1 MDLPPE
7 ATALSADPSGLAVSL
22 VVALVGGIGLGTL
35 TGLTPGLHV
44 NAVALG
50 LVGLADRFPS
60 PLVAGVTVLAAGVVH
75 SFLDVVPS
83 LVLGVPDAAQA
94 PAALP
99 GHRLVLAG
107 RGREALRL
115 SAVGSAGAT
124 TLALPLAVPLS
135 ALAVTWYPTVRAALP
150 VVLAAVAG
158 ALLLTERSLR
168 AAAAGAACL
177 AVSGA
182 LGVVSL
188 PLAPR
193 PVHAAVP
200 GSVLAPLFAGLF
212 GAPVLL
218 AALDGEGV
226 PVQSGTAPRLG
237 RGALTRTTLAGTVAG
252 ALVGYLP
259 GVSAGVAA
267 ALALPAVG
275 GDGDDRDDAARR
287 YVVATSG
294 ADTANALFAL
304 FALSALGTPRTGVT
318 VALSEAAVPV
328 ELGVL
333 VPAAVG
339 AAAVGT
345 ALVVVAGDRYL
356 RVVGRIDQRLLVAGV
371 CALLVVSALLFAGP
385 AGLVLLGAAT
395 VVGFLPP
402 RLGCRR
408 VHLMGVLVGPL
419 VLHA

>member
-1 MDLPPE
+1 MDLPQV
-7 ATALSADPSGLAVSL
+7 AVWASPPTSWL
-22 VVALVGGIGLGTL
+22 VVALVAGVGLGTL

-50 LVGLADRFPS
+50 LVAVADRFPS
-60 PLVAGVTVLAAGVVH
+60 PLVAGVAVLAAGVVH

-94 PAALP
+94 PASLP

-124 TLALPLAVPLS
+124 ALALPLAAPVS
-135 ALAVTWYPTVRAALP
+135 ALAVAWYPSVRAALP
-150 VVLAAVAG
+150 LVLSAVVA
-158 ALLLTERSLR
+158 ALLLTERSTR
-168 AAAAGAACL
+168 AAVAGAACL
-177 AVSGA
+177 LVSGA
-182 LGVVSL
+182 LGVVAL
-188 PLAPR
+188 PLAPT
-193 PVHAAVP
+193 PVHDAVP

-218 AALDGEGV
+218 DALDGDGI
-226 PVQSGTAPRLG
+226 PGQSGTVPRLG
-237 RGALTRTTLAGTVAG
+237 RAALARTTVAGTVAG

-259 GVSAGVAA
+259 GVSAGVAS
-267 ALALPAVG
+267 ALSLPAVG
-275 GDGDDRDDAARR
+275 SGDDEDDAARR

-318 VALSEAAVPV
+318 VALVEAAVPV
-328 ELGVL
+328 RLATL
-333 VPAAVG
+333 VPTAV
-339 AAAVGT
+339 AAAAAGA

-356 RVVGRIDQRLLVAGV
+356 RTVGRLDQRVLVGGV
-371 CALLVVSALLFAGP
+371 CAFLVVSAVVFAGG
-385 AGLVLLGAAT
+385 AGLALLGAAT

-419 VLHA
+419 VLSV

>member
-1 MDLPPE
+1 MGLPPGTATTLPADSGL
-7 ATALSADPSGLAVSL
+7 ATALAVALALGVSL
-22 VVALVGGIGLGTL
+22 GSL

-44 NAVALG
+44 NAVALA
-50 LVGLADRFPS
+50 LVALADRFPS
-60 PLVAGVTVLAAGVVH
+60 PLVAGVAVLAAGVVH

-83 LVLGVPDAAQA
+83 LALGVPDAAQA

-124 TLALPLAVPLS
+124 ALALPLAGPVS
-135 ALAVTWYPTVRAALP
+135 AVATAWYPTVRASLP
-150 VVLAAVAG
+150 VVLAAVVA
-158 ALLLTERSLR
+158 AMLLTERSPR
-168 AAAAGAACL
+168 AAAAGAVCL
-177 AVSGA
+177 LVSAA
-182 LGVVSL
+182 LGLVAL
-188 PLAPR
+188 PLAPT
-193 PVHAAVP
+193 PAHGAVP

-218 AALDGEGV
+218 DALGGDGV
-226 PVQSGTAPRLG
+226 PPQSDAVPRLS
-237 RGALTRTTLAGTVAG
+237 RGVLARTTLAGTAAG

-259 GVSAGVAA
+259 GVSAGVAS
-267 ALALPAVG
+267 ALSLSAVG
-275 GDGDDRDDAARR
+275 GGDADDAARR

-294 ADTANALFAL
+294 ANTANALFAL

-318 VALSEAAVPV
+318 VALAEAAVPV
-328 ELGVL
+328 RLAVL
-333 VPAAVG
+333 VPAALG

-345 ALVVVAGDRYL
+345 ALVVVAGERYL
-356 RVVGRIDQRLLVAGV
+356 RVVGRLDQRAIVVGV
-371 CALLVVSALLFAGP
+371 CGLLVVSAALFAGP
-385 AGLVLLGAAT
+385 AGLVLLAAAT
-395 VVGFLPP
+395 TVGFLPP

-419 VLHA
+419 VLSA